1 MKRFILMCMCICAIS
16 TASGCGSSKS
26 AEISLP
32 KSYTVT
38 ADISSDDFAGKAK
51 FERLEGGW
59 QISVS
64 EPKTLAGM
72 EISLTDADC
81 KISFEEMEQTFS
93 REELPAN
100 SPIFLTAQVLEKCA
114 AGKVSGKI
122 SGEDY
127 DVAMKNDKPKSAEIG
142 EMSVKFSK
150 FAKK

>member
-16 TASGCGSSKS
+16 TASACGNSKS

-32 KSYTVT
+32 KSYTVA
-38 ADISSDDFAGKAK
+38 ADISSDDFAGKAQ

-100 SPIFLTAQVLEKCA
+100 SPIFLTVRVLEKCA
-114 AGKVSGKI
+114 AGKDSGKI
-122 SGEDY
+122 SSEDY
-127 DVAMKNDKPKSAEIG
+127 DVEMKNDKPKSAEIG

>member
-16 TASGCGSSKS
+16 TASACGNSKS

-38 ADISSDDFAGKAK
+38 ADISSDDFAGKAQ

-100 SPIFLTAQVLEKCA
+100 SPIFLTARVLEKCA
-114 AGKVSGKI
+114 AGKISGKI
-122 SGEDY
+122 SSEDY
-127 DVAMKNDKPKSAEIG
+127 DVEMKNDKPKSAEIG

>member
-1 MKRFILMCMCICAIS
+1 MKRFIMMCMCICAIS
-16 TASGCGSSKS
+16 TASACGNSKS

-38 ADISSDDFAGKAK
+38 ADISSDDFAGKAQ
-51 FERLEGGW
+51 FERSEGGW

-100 SPIFLTAQVLEKCA
+100 SPIFLTARVLKKCA

-122 SGEDY
+122 SSEDY
-127 DVAMKNDKPKSAEIG
+127 DVEMKNDKPKSAEIG

>member
-16 TASGCGSSKS
+16 TASACGNSKS

-38 ADISSDDFAGKAK
+38 ADISSDDFAGKAQ

-72 EISLTDADC
+72 EILLTDADC

-100 SPIFLTAQVLEKCA
+100 SPIFLTVRVLEKCA
-114 AGKVSGKI
+114 AGKDSGKI
-122 SGEDY
+122 SSEDY
-127 DVAMKNDKPKSAEIG
+127 DVEMKNDKPKSAEIG

>member
-1 MKRFILMCMCICAIS
+1 MKRFIMMCMCICTIS
-16 TASGCGSSKS
+16 TASACGSSNS
-26 AEISLP
+26 AVISLP

-38 ADISSDDFAGKAK
+38 ADISSDDFAGKAQ

-100 SPIFLTAQVLEKCA
+100 SPIFLTARVLEKCA

-122 SGEDY
+122 SSEDY
-127 DVAMKNDKPKSAEIG
+127 DVEMKNDKPKSAEIG

>member
-16 TASGCGSSKS
+16 TASACSSSKS

-100 SPIFLTAQVLEKCA
+100 SPIILTAQVLEKCA
-114 AGKVSGKI
+114 AGKISGKI
-122 SGEDY
+122 GGEDY

>member
-16 TASGCGSSKS
+16 TASACGSSKS

-32 KSYTVT
+32 KSYTLT
-38 ADISSDDFAGKAK
+38 ADISSDDFAGKAQ

-114 AGKVSGKI
+114 AGKISGKI

-127 DVAMKNDKPKSAEIG
+127 DVAMKNDKPQSAEIG

>member
-16 TASGCGSSKS
+16 TASACSSSKS

-38 ADISSDDFAGKAK
+38 ADISSDDFAGKAQ

-100 SPIFLTAQVLEKCA
+100 SPIFLTTQVLEKCA
-114 AGKVSGKI
+114 AGKISGKI

-127 DVAMKNDKPKSAEIG
+127 DVAMKNNKPKSAKID

>member
-1 MKRFILMCMCICAIS
+1 MKRFIMMCMCICAIS
-16 TASGCGSSKS
+16 TASACGSSNN

-38 ADISSDDFAGKAK
+38 ADISSDDFAGKAQ

-59 QISVS
+59 QISIS

-72 EISLTDADC
+72 GISLTDADC

-100 SPIFLTAQVLEKCA
+100 SPIFLTARVLEKCA
-114 AGKVSGKI
+114 AGKISGKI

-142 EMSVKFSK
+142 EMNVKFSK

>member
-16 TASGCGSSKS
+16 TASACGNSKS

-38 ADISSDDFAGKAK
+38 ADISGDDFAGKAK

-93 REELPAN
+93 RDELPAS

-114 AGKVSGKI
+114 AGKISGKI

-127 DVAMKNDKPKSAEIG
+127 DVAMKKDKPKSAEIG
-142 EMSVKFSK
+142 KMSVKFSK

>member
-16 TASGCGSSKS
+16 TASACSSSKS

-114 AGKVSGKI
+114 AGKISGKI
-122 SGEDY
+122 GGEDY

>member
-16 TASGCGSSKS
+16 TASACGSSNN

-38 ADISSDDFAGKAK
+38 ADISSDDFAGKAQ

-59 QISVS
+59 QISIS

-72 EISLTDADC
+72 GISLTDADC

-93 REELPAN
+93 REELPVN
-100 SPIFLTAQVLEKCA
+100 SPIFLTARVLEKCA
-114 AGKVSGKI
+114 AGKISGKI
-122 SGEDY
+122 SSEDY
-127 DVAMKNDKPKSAEIG
+127 DVEMKNDKPKSAEIG

>member
-16 TASGCGSSKS
+16 TASACGNSKS

-38 ADISSDDFAGKAK
+38 ADISSDDFAGKAQ

-100 SPIFLTAQVLEKCA
+100 SPIFLTVRVLEKCA
-114 AGKVSGKI
+114 AGKDSGKI
-122 SGEDY
+122 SSEDY
-127 DVAMKNDKPKSAEIG
+127 DVEMKNDKPKSAEIG

>member
-16 TASGCGSSKS
+16 TASACSSSKS

>member
-16 TASGCGSSKS
+16 TASACGNSKS

-38 ADISSDDFAGKAK
+38 ADISSDDFAGKAQ

-100 SPIFLTAQVLEKCA
+100 SPIFLTVQVLEKCA

-122 SGEDY
+122 SSEDY
-127 DVAMKNDKPKSAEIG
+127 DVEMKNDKPKSAEIG

>member
-16 TASGCGSSKS
+16 TASACGNSKS

-38 ADISSDDFAGKAK
+38 ADISSDDFAGKAQ

-93 REELPAN
+93 REELPEN
-100 SPIFLTAQVLEKCA
+100 SPIFLTVRVLEKCA

-122 SGEDY
+122 SSEDY
-127 DVAMKNDKPKSAEIG
+127 DVEMKNDKPKSAEIG

>member
-1 MKRFILMCMCICAIS
+1 MCICAIS
-16 TASGCGSSKS
+16 TASACGNSKS

-38 ADISSDDFAGKAK
+38 ADISSDDFAGKAQ

-100 SPIFLTAQVLEKCA
+100 SPIFLTARVLEKCA
-114 AGKVSGKI
+114 AGKISGKI
-122 SGEDY
+122 SSEDY
-127 DVAMKNDKPKSAEIG
+127 DVEMKNDKPKSAEIG

>member
-16 TASGCGSSKS
+16 TASACGNSKS

-38 ADISSDDFAGKAK
+38 ADISSDDFAGKAQ

-100 SPIFLTAQVLEKCA
+100 SPIFLTARVLEKCA

-122 SGEDY
+122 SSEDY
-127 DVAMKNDKPKSAEIG
+127 DVEMKNDKPKSAEIG

>member
-16 TASGCGSSKS
+16 TASACGSSNN

-38 ADISSDDFAGKAK
+38 ADISSDDFAGKAQ

-81 KISFEEMEQTFS
+81 KINFEEMEQTFS

-100 SPIFLTAQVLEKCA
+100 SPIFLTARVLEKCA
-114 AGKVSGKI
+114 AGKISGKI
-122 SGEDY
+122 SSEDY
-127 DVAMKNDKPKSAEIG
+127 DVEMKNDKPKSAEIG

>member
-1 MKRFILMCMCICAIS
+1 MKKFILMCMCICAIS
-16 TASGCGSSKS
+16 TASACGGSKS
-26 AEISLP
+26 TEISLP
-32 KSYTVT
+32 KSYTVN
-38 ADISSDDFAGKAK
+38 AEISSDDFAGKAQ

-59 QISVS
+59 QITVS
-64 EPKTLAGM
+64 EPKTLEGM
-72 EISLTDADC
+72 QIALTDADC

-93 REELPAN
+93 REELPTS
-100 SPIFLTAQVLEKCA
+100 SPIILTAQVLEKCA

-127 DVAMKNDKPKSAEIG
+127 DVTVKNDKLKSAEIG

>member
-16 TASGCGSSKS
+16 TASACGSSKS

-32 KSYTVT
+32 KIYTVT
-38 ADISSDDFAGKAK
+38 ADISSDDFAGIAK

-81 KISFEEMEQTFS
+81 KISFDEMEQTFS

-114 AGKVSGKI
+114 AGKISGKI

>member
-1 MKRFILMCMCICAIS
+1 MCICAIS
-16 TASGCGSSKS
+16 TASACGSSKS

-64 EPKTLAGM
+64 EPKTLEGM

-114 AGKVSGKI
+114 AGKISGKI

-127 DVAMKNDKPKSAEIG
+127 DVAIKKDKPKSAEIG

>member
-16 TASGCGSSKS
+16 TASACGSSNN

-38 ADISSDDFAGKAK
+38 ADISSDDFAGKAQ

-59 QISVS
+59 QISIS

-72 EISLTDADC
+72 GISLTDADC

-100 SPIFLTAQVLEKCA
+100 SPIFLTARVLEKCA

-122 SGEDY
+122 SSEDY
-127 DVAMKNDKPKSAEIG
+127 DVEMKNDKPKSAEIG

>member
-1 MKRFILMCMCICAIS
+1 MKRFIMMCMCICAIS
-16 TASGCGSSKS
+16 TASACGSSKS

-38 ADISSDDFAGKAK
+38 ADISSDDFAGKAQ

-81 KISFEEMEQTFS
+81 KISFEEMEQTFFT
-93 REELPAN
+93 R
-100 SPIFLTAQVLEKCA
+100 
-114 AGKVSGKI
+114 G
-122 SGEDY
+122 
-127 DVAMKNDKPKSAEIG
+127 VAR
-142 EMSVKFSK
+142 K
-150 FAKK
+150 FADIFDGAGVGKMRCGKSQR